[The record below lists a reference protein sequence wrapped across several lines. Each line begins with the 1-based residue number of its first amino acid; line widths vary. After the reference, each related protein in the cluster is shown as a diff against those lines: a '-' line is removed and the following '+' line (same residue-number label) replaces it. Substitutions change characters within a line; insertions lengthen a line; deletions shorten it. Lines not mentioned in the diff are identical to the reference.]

1 MRALAARVAAHLIL
15 HVAARQEANLQPAVV
30 VSALSVPS
38 VVKAVRSQRQKLN
51 TEGTEKSEGTEAGR
65 AIIAAMPRTRKRSTH
80 RATAKTRRPDSRARF
95 QQLSAEL
102 ADIGRHF
109 YERGW
114 VLGTSGNLS
123 AVVSE
128 NPLRMAITS
137 TGLDKSALALGHF
150 LEIDDSA
157 RVLRGEGKP
166 SAETGLHLAIVRT
179 RGAGA
184 VLHTHSLWS
193 TLLSHA
199 HAASGALTIEGFE
212 MLKGLEG
219 VHTHEHRET
228 LPIFE
233 NSQDIPALAAQV
245 EEKLAANPRLHGF
258 LLRRHGLYTWGRTLA
273 EAKRHVEIL
282 EFLLEAVG
290 RSASG
295 LSGV

>member
-1 MRALAARVAAHLIL
+1 
-15 HVAARQEANLQPAVV
+15 
-30 VSALSVPS
+30 
-38 VVKAVRSQRQKLN
+38 
-51 TEGTEKSEGTEAGR
+51 
-65 AIIAAMPRTRKRSTH
+65 MPRGKKSSTP
-80 RATAKTRRPDSRARF
+80 RAKGKARPGDSKARF
-95 QQLSAEL
+95 RRLSAEL

-109 YERGW
+109 YQRGW
-114 VLGTSGNLS
+114 VLGTSGNFS

-128 NPLRMAITS
+128 SPLRLAITS
-137 TGLDKSALALGHF
+137 TGLDKGALVPSHF
-150 LEIDDSA
+150 LEIDERA
-157 RVLRGEGKP
+157 GVLRGEGKP
-166 SAETGLHLAIVRT
+166 SAETALHLAIVRT

-193 TLLSHA
+193 ALLSEA
-199 HAASGALTIEGFE
+199 HAATGALTIEGFE

-245 EEKLAANPRLHGF
+245 EEKLTANPRLHGF

-273 EAKRHVEIL
+273 EARRHVEVL

-290 RSASG
+290 RSGSG